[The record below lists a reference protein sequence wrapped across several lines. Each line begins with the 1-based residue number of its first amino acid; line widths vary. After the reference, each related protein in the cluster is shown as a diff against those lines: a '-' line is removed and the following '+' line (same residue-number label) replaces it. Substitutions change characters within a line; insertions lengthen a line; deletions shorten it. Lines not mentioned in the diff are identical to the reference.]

1 MPNFLSLPRELRD
14 DIYRRIL
21 SGPLQT
27 GTSRPSLRSRK
38 RVSKQ
43 TSKDVA
49 TDPAS
54 DSSIPPA
61 ATSNSPIPPAATSDS
76 SPNEPS
82 SSITNTTPGAGYY
95 DGEETVRYPLATP
108 LPPMNSLLHTSRQIR
123 AELLETLS
131 LTRLHYK
138 MDLGFRN
145 DTDILYPTW
154 ISVPAFSHRVD
165 VLDVNLRIR
174 RGKTSSLCSVQADD
188 DELEPEGDI
197 FSGGLMLLQRFLDR
211 GVYFLSKKKA
221 QKITVGLL
229 AIHILPPK
237 DYDYNLKDS
246 NELLKDVGQFLDEW
260 FRGDTHEDSS
270 PQERE
275 RQDELMRFFAER
287 IDRLSCQIEDA
298 RREWDVKAVI
308 AERERLRQ
316 KQKQE
321 QLREGEQ
328 GV

>member
-1 MPNFLSLPRELRD
+1 MPNLLSLPRELRD
-14 DIYRRIL
+14 DIYKRVL

-38 RVSKQ
+38 RISKQ
-43 TSKDVA
+43 TSKNVA
-49 TDPAS
+49 TDAAG
-54 DSSIPPA
+54 DSSIPA
-61 ATSNSPIPPAATSDS
+61 EATSDS

-95 DGEETVRYPLATP
+95 DGEETIRYPMTTP
-108 LPPMNSLLHTSRQIR
+108 LPPMHSLLHTSRQIR

-138 MDLGFRN
+138 IDLGLRA

-154 ISVPAFSHRVD
+154 ISVPALSHRVD
-165 VLDVNLRIR
+165 VLDVNLRMR
-174 RGKTSSLCSVQADD
+174 HGKTSSICSAQGDGD
-188 DELEPEGDI
+188 GDELEREGDV
-197 FSGGLMLLQRFLDR
+197 FSGGLMLLRRFLDR

-229 AIHILPPK
+229 AIHILLPK
-237 DYDYNLKDS
+237 DHDS
-246 NELLKDVGQFLDEW
+246 NVDSKELLEDLARFLDEW
-260 FRGDTHEDSS
+260 FLGNTDEDSS

-275 RQDELMRFFAER
+275 RQDELMRFLAER
-287 IDRLSCQIEDA
+287 IDRFSCQIEDA
-298 RREWDVKAVI
+298 RREWDVKAMV
-308 AERERLRQ
+308 AARERLG
-316 KQKQE
+316 QKQE

>member
-1 MPNFLSLPRELRD
+1 MPNLLSLPRELRD
-14 DIYRRIL
+14 DIYKRVL

-27 GTSRPSLRSRK
+27 GISRPSLRSRK

-43 TSKDVA
+43 TSKNVA

-54 DSSIPPA
+54 DSSIPV
-61 ATSNSPIPPAATSDS
+61 ATTSDS

-82 SSITNTTPGAGYY
+82 SSITSTTSGAGYY
-95 DGEETVRYPLATP
+95 DGEETVRYPLTTP
-108 LPPMNSLLHTSRQIR
+108 LPPMHSLLHTSRQIR

-138 MDLGFRN
+138 IDLGLRE
-145 DTDILYPTW
+145 DTDVLYPTW
-154 ISVPAFSHRVD
+154 ISVPALSHRVD

-174 RGKTSSLCSVQADD
+174 HGKTSSLCSVHGDGD
-188 DELEPEGDI
+188 GDELERDGDV
-197 FSGGLMLLQRFLDR
+197 FSGGLMVLRRFLDR

-229 AIHILPPK
+229 AMHILLPK
-237 DYDYNLKDS
+237 DQDYSVEDS
-246 NELLKDVGQFLDEW
+246 KELLKDLAQFLDEW
-260 FRGDTHEDSS
+260 FRGNTDEDSS

-275 RQDELMRFFAER
+275 RQDELMRFLAER
-287 IDRLSCQIEDA
+287 IDRFSCQIEDA
-298 RREWDVKAVI
+298 RREWDLKAMV
-308 AERERLRQ
+308 AERERLRE
-316 KQKQE
+316 KRE